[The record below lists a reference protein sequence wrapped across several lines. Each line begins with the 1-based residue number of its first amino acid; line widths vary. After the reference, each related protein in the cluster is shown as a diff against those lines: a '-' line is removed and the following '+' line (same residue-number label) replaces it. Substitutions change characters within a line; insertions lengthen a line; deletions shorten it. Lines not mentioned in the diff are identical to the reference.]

1 MVEYFRMVSSHR
13 LFHSYCEYPPM
24 RFATQDGD
32 ENIVLTLR
40 AHPVTNFPW
49 IMITIT
55 GLLIPLIFG
64 PLINIIPLTGI
75 QLIFLVLVW
84 YAFIFLFAVASFF
97 SWYFNLGIVTT
108 KKIIDVD
115 VLNILNNQTT
125 ETLISRI
132 EEVDNKNLGFLS
144 ALFNYGNVFVQT
156 AGEEQ
161 NIEFL
166 NIPFPS
172 RVVQIINNLM
182 EQQPNHE

>member
-1 MVEYFRMVSSHR
+1 
-13 LFHSYCEYPPM
+13 M

-32 ENIVLTLR
+32 ENVILTLR
-40 AHPVTNFPW
+40 AHPVTNLPW
-49 IMITIT
+49 ITIT
-55 GLLIPLIFG
+55 IIGLLFPVIFG
-64 PLINIIPLTGI
+64 SFLNILPFSAVQQT
-75 QLIFLVLVW
+75 FLVLVW
-84 YAFIFLFAVASFF
+84 YAFFFLFAVANFF
-97 SWYFNLGIVTT
+97 SWYFNLGIVST

-115 VLNILNNQTT
+115 VNNILNNQTT

-132 EEVDNKNLGFLS
+132 EQVDNKNLGFLS

-166 NIPFPS
+166 NVPFPS
-172 RVVQIINNLM
+172 KVVQIINNLM